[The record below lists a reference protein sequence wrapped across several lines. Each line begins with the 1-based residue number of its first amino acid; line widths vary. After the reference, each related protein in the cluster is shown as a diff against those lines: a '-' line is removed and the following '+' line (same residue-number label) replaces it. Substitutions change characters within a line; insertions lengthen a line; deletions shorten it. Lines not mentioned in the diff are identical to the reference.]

1 MPRAPC
7 AYVHTKASPLPLSLS
22 LSPPSFLDSSS
33 PSDAAGNNMQQ
44 LDEPYWSALSAGR
57 AMLPTPPDEIIS
69 ASRHT
74 RPRRSSSY
82 SAASCGPYDDDAILA
97 SAAAV
102 ALELLPAINS
112 LEESFRLLS
121 FSTSASAGTFAH
133 RIRDLCLKRHPDRP
147 VYLNLTHA
155 VPLPMLQNYMS
166 VLSPAAS
173 AYLSGGSSASSSL
186 SSSSIFSS
194 SPSSVSSQS
203 STASQQGYFSST
215 LFESYVVARPGAV
228 VPPLSIHY
236 AFSISVLPTHRLPDF
251 TLFTQS
257 RLSELLPGGVLI
269 LVHPTS
275 LAFYYDTLLSVLD
288 PLLHTLLALNKLST
302 AVCQRLSEPPAPVPD
317 FDCQK
322 KILQQAGGEI
332 LYSEERVMS
341 VDDWGVRWLADEER
355 WISETM
361 GVEGSVSLSPDI
373 GPSPGSARRGSDVI
387 DGLYRESAD
396 VHGTSSVGI
405 YVVRKR

>member
-1 MPRAPC
+1 MPLAPC
-7 AYVHTKASPLPLSLS
+7 ACVNTKASPLPLSLL
-22 LSPPSFLDSSS
+22 LSPPS
-33 PSDAAGNNMQQ
+33 DAARNNMQQ

-57 AMLPTPPDEIIS
+57 AMLPTPPDEITCP
-69 ASRHT
+69 SRHT
-74 RPRRSSSY
+74 RTRRSSSY
-82 SAASCGPYDDDAILA
+82 SAASCCPYDDDAVLA
-97 SAAAV
+97 TAAAV

-121 FSTSASAGTFAH
+121 FSTSGSAGTFAH
-133 RIRDLCLKRHPDRP
+133 RIRDLCLKKHPERP

-173 AYLSGGSSASSSL
+173 AYLSGGSSALSAL
-186 SSSSIFSS
+186 SSSSVFS

-203 STASQQGYFSST
+203 STGSQQGYFSST

-236 AFSISVLPTHRLPDF
+236 AFSISLLPTHRLPDF

-257 RLSELLPGGVLI
+257 RLSELLPAGVLI

-275 LAFYYDTLLSVLD
+275 IEFYYDTLLSVLD

-322 KILQQAGGEI
+322 KILQEAGGEI

-341 VDDWGVRWLADEER
+341 VDDWGVRWLTDEER

-373 GPSPGSARRGSDVI
+373 GPSSGSARRGSDVI

-396 VHGTSSVGI
+396 VHGTSRVGI